1 MRFSGLTLIVALL
14 ASTIASALPQKPQG
28 SYVYDEDRLMNSRQ
42 IDFFDRL
49 SKELLDKTGI
59 CVAAVIVDDIEHA
72 DARTYA
78 SRIAT
83 EWNESSNGTILIFA
97 AIKQRKRIVEA
108 AGTAAGLLSVH
119 ESERLQQEL
128 LMPAFRKEKY
138 GEGVMAL
145 AYGIATSIASD
156 KGVAL
161 EIDASAIPEE
171 APMTVRGWIFIIVV
185 FGLLII
191 VGRKGHR
198 FGFFDNMKKL
208 LCVSEIEKSQW
219 PGIFKS
225 TFGDNLVTA
234 YLSGKC
240 LMEGF
245 DALASPWTISFVL
258 KDNSPEEVSKIRAFE
273 KRARRENIV
282 FAHFYS
288 LAEVAKA
295 VEGQPAQSIYHG
307 LYYLETGTFPQTNE
321 QVTEYFHDLY
331 QANTEES

>member
-1 MRFSGLTLIVALL
+1 MEHLVAVL
-14 ASTIASALPQKPQG
+14 
-28 SYVYDEDRLMNSRQ
+28 
-42 IDFFDRL
+42 
-49 SKELLDKTGI
+49 EL
-59 CVAAVIVDDIEHA
+59 AVIFAEGFVAWLIHRAVD
-72 DARTYA
+72 
-78 SRIAT
+78 
-83 EWNESSNGTILIFA
+83 
-97 AIKQRKRIVEA
+97 V
-108 AGTAAGLLSVH
+108 
-119 ESERLQQEL
+119 
-128 LMPAFRKEKY
+128 
-138 GEGVMAL
+138 
-145 AYGIATSIASD
+145 
-156 KGVAL
+156 
-161 EIDASAIPEE
+161 
-171 APMTVRGWIFIIVV
+171 IIVV

-234 YLSGKC
+234 YLSGNC

-245 DALASPWTISFVL
+245 DALASPWSISFVL

-273 KRARRENIV
+273 KRACRENIV

>member
-156 KGVAL
+156 KGVVL

-171 APMTVRGWIFIIVV
+171 APMTVRGWVFIIVV
-185 FGLLII
+185 FGLLVI

-208 LCVSEIEKSQW
+208 LCVSEIEKSPW

-225 TFGDNLVTA
+225 TFGNNLVTA

-245 DALASPWTISFVL
+245 DALASPWTISIVL

-273 KRARRENIV
+273 KRARRENIE

-295 VEGQPAQSIYHG
+295 VEGLPAQSIYHG

-331 QANTEES
+331 QVNTEES

>member
-1 MRFSGLTLIVALL
+1 M
-14 ASTIASALPQKPQG
+14 ASALPQKPQG
-28 SYVYDEDRLMNSRQ
+28 SYVFDEDRLMNSRQ

-49 SKELLDKTGI
+49 SDELLSKTGI
-59 CVAAVIVDDIEHA
+59 SIAAVIVDDIEHA
-72 DARTYA
+72 DARSYA

-83 EWNESSNGTILIFA
+83 EWNEAAKSNGTVVIFA
-97 AIKQRKRIVEA
+97 AMKQRKRIVET
-108 AGTAAGLLSVH
+108 AGTAAGLLSTH

-145 AYGIATSIASD
+145 AYGIATSIASQ
-156 KGVAL
+156 KGTTL

-171 APMTVRGWIFIIVV
+171 APMTVRGWIFIVIV

-191 VGRKGHR
+191 IGRKGGR

-219 PGIFKS
+219 PGIFKN
-225 TFGDNLVTA
+225 TFGDNLVSA
-234 YLSGKC
+234 FISGKC

-245 DALASPWTISFVL
+245 DALATPWTISFIL
-258 KDNSPEEVSKIRAFE
+258 RDNSPEQVSKIRAFE
-273 KRARRENIV
+273 KRARRENLE
-282 FAHFYS
+282 FARFYS
-288 LAEVAKA
+288 LAEVTAA
-295 VEGQPAQSIYHG
+295 LNG
-307 LYYLETGTFPQTNE
+307 LQVSDKQQLFYGVYFLETGTYPEKSE

-331 QANTEES
+331 QEQNVET